1 VARVLLISGST
12 RAASSNTA
20 LLRTAAVAAPA
31 GIEAVLYDGLAGLP
45 HFNPDDDR
53 EPLPVA
59 VAELRSAIAASDAV
73 LFCTPEYAG
82 TLPPSM
88 KNLLDWTVGGTEL
101 SDKPVAWV
109 NAAADGRRGLG
120 AQATLETVLG
130 YVQTAIVADAC
141 RHVPVAPGAVGP
153 DGLIADETTRAAIA
167 DVLLTLA
174 KAAAAA
180 AAFSSGFDQPKVLPS
195 PRYVGADSTMVASWT
210 KCTVSN
216 RSHNSP
222 ALA

>member
-20 LLRTAAVAAPA
+20 LLRTAVVAAPA
-31 GIEAVLYDGLAGLP
+31 GVEAVLYGGLAELP
-45 HFNPDDDR
+45 HFNPDDDH
-53 EPLPVA
+53 EPLPPP
-59 VAELRSAIAASDAV
+59 VAELRSSIAGADAV

-82 TLPPSM
+82 TLPGSM

-130 YVQTAIVADAC
+130 YVQAAVVADAC
-141 RHVPVAPGAVGP
+141 RHVPVGPGAVGP
-153 DGLIADETTRAAIA
+153 DGLIADEATRAAIA
-167 DVLLTLA
+167 DVLHALTN
-174 KAAAAA
+174 
-180 AAFSSGFDQPKVLPS
+180 P
-195 PRYVGADSTMVASWT
+195 
-210 KCTVSN
+210 
-216 RSHNSP
+216 
-222 ALA
+222 